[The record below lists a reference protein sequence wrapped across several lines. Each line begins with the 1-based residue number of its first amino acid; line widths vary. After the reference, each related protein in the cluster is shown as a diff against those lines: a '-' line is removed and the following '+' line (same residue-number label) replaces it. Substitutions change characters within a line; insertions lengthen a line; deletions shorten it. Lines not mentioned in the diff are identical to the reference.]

1 MQGDYL
7 FIYDVQDKTKTK
19 IAELD
24 TNFNEKTKTLENT
37 GNSSLLVHF
46 STDAQSVSNG
56 FKADIKYVSR
66 KTDCS
71 HVLDKTDLILTQDID
86 CDDFIITAPFVTSTI
101 NIHYE
106 DFEVYTTYICTCYI
120 SYTTKEFFRH

>member
-7 FIYDVQDKTKTK
+7 NIYDVQDKTKTK

-24 TNFNEKTKTLENT
+24 TNFNLKTKILENT

-46 STDAQSVSNG
+46 STDAQSVRYG
-56 FKADIKYVSR
+56 FTADIEYISR

-71 HVLDKTDLILTQDID
+71 HVLDKTGLILTQDID
-86 CDDFIITAPFVTSTI
+86 CDDFIITAPFVTSAITI
-101 NIHYE
+101 DYE
-106 DFEVYTTYICTCYI
+106 DFEVYTL
-120 SYTTKEFFRH
+120 

>member
-24 TNFNEKTKTLENT
+24 TNFNLKTKILENT

-46 STDAQSVSNG
+46 SSDAQSVSNG
-56 FKADIKYVSR
+56 FLADIKYVSR

-86 CDDFIITAPFVTSTI
+86 CNDFVITAPFVTSTI
-101 NIHYE
+101 TIHFKY
-106 DFEVYTTYICTCYI
+106 FEV
-120 SYTTKEFFRH
+120 